1 MLKCNQVSRIVSTD
15 DYHELGFMKKVEFKL
30 HLMMCS
36 HCQRYVEQIKSL
48 GRVCREQAKDLEA
61 DEEQLVRMEDKI
73 REDVGGTGN

>member
-36 HCQRYVEQIKSL
+36 HCQRYVNQIKSL
-48 GRVCREQAKDLEA
+48 GKVSREKAQELEA
-61 DEEQLVRMEDKI
+61 SDEQLVKMEGKI
-73 REDVGGTGN
+73 REDVGGG

>member
-36 HCQRYVEQIKSL
+36 HCQRYVNQIKSL
-48 GRVCREQAKDLEA
+48 GQVSREKAQDLEA
-61 DEEQLVRMEDKI
+61 SEEQLVRMEGQI
-73 REDVGGTGN
+73 REDVGGG